1 MARGGLTFFSKEEI
15 ERIHR
20 ASIKMLEEIG
30 ILVRSASVEKMLI
43 DAGASRIKGTKRISV
58 PESLINGALA
68 SAPKSILLAGT
79 GNTPD
84 IRIPSTNRLYV
95 APGGEGVYIKD
106 LVKGTVRT
114 PTSEDLRDIAIIAE
128 SLPQIDFFWE
138 LVGAQ
143 DETDEEVKGL
153 VEMKTS
159 LSFMTKHLQSGALSA
174 HEAEKQVE
182 MASIVA
188 GGRKELAKR
197 PIISSVECPL
207 SPLTFEDGLVE
218 AQVVFSRAGVPVV
231 SMSASMAGL
240 TSPVTIAGTIAQI
253 NAENLASLVI
263 TQTAKKGAPWI
274 YSSDSVPA
282 DLRTGSIDYGALE
295 AQLMRTA
302 AGQMGR
308 HYHMP
313 TMVAGIGIEQTIA
326 SLGSVRDGI
335 PFMINQALVP
345 SDLGSGLGGL
355 DQAAGA
361 SIEGM
366 LADAWVWEVARE
378 IIRDFDT
385 DEDAISLQTVR
396 EAADD
401 GNFLTKKHTMARFKK
416 EMCSTT
422 HKEAVLTGR
431 KPGEPQGTLIKK
443 AHEEVA
449 KILKKPKDPVLP
461 KDVVKQLDDI
471 ITKARN

>member
-1 MARGGLTFFSKEEI
+1 
-15 ERIHR
+15 
-20 ASIKMLEEIG
+20 
-30 ILVRSASVEKMLI
+30 V
-43 DAGASRIKGTKRISV
+43 KR
-58 PESLINGALA
+58 ALA

-79 GNTPD
+79 GKTPD
-84 IRIPSTNRLYV
+84 IRIPSENRLYV

-114 PTSEDLRDIAIIAE
+114 PTAKDLIDVAVIAE

-138 LVGAQ
+138 LVGVE
-143 DETDEEVKGL
+143 DEPDQEVKGL
-153 VEMKTS
+153 VEMNTS
-159 LSFMTKHLQSGALSA
+159 LSYMTKHLQSGALSA
-174 HEAEKQVE
+174 QEAENQIE

-188 GGRKELAKR
+188 GGRKELARR

-218 AQVVFSRAGVPVV
+218 AQVVFARAGIPVV

-253 NAENLASLVI
+253 NAENLASVTI
-263 TQTAKKGAPWI
+263 SQTAKEGAPWI

-282 DLRTGSIDYGALE
+282 DLRTGSIDYGAFE

-308 HYHMP
+308 YYRMP
-313 TMVAGIGIEQTIA
+313 TMVAGIGIEQTITT
-326 SLGSVRDGI
+326 LGNVRDGI

-361 SIEGM
+361 SLEGL

-378 IIRDFDT
+378 IIREFDT
-385 DEDAISLQTVR
+385 DEAAISMETVR
-396 EAADD
+396 EASAD
-401 GNFLTKKHTMARFKK
+401 GSFLTKKHTMTRFKK

-422 HKEAVLTGR
+422 HPEAVLSGR
-431 KPGEPQGTLIKK
+431 KAGESRGALIKK

-449 KILKKPKDPVLP
+449 KMLKRPKEPVIARDI
-461 KDVVKQLDDI
+461 KKQLDDI
-471 ITKARN
+471 VEKARQ

>member
-1 MARGGLTFFSKEEI
+1 MARGGLTFFSNEEI

-20 ASIKMLEEIG
+20 ASIKMLEGIG

-43 DAGASRIKGTKRISV
+43 DAGASRIIGTKRISL
-58 PESLINGALA
+58 PESLVKSAFA

-79 GNTPD
+79 GDTPD
-84 IRIPSTNRLYV
+84 IRIPSTNHLYV

-114 PTSEDLRDIAIIAE
+114 PTSKDLRDVAIIAE

-174 HEAEKQVE
+174 HEAENHVE

-188 GGRKELAKR
+188 GGREKLAKR

-240 TSPVTIAGTIAQI
+240 TSPVTIAGTIAR
-253 NAENLASLVI
+253 S
-263 TQTAKKGAPWI
+263 TR
-274 YSSDSVPA
+274 
-282 DLRTGSIDYGALE
+282 RTW
-295 AQLMRTA
+295 R
-302 AGQMGR
+302 
-308 HYHMP
+308 
-313 TMVAGIGIEQTIA
+313 
-326 SLGSVRDGI
+326 
-335 PFMINQALVP
+335 
-345 SDLGSGLGGL
+345 
-355 DQAAGA
+355 
-361 SIEGM
+361 
-366 LADAWVWEVARE
+366 AW
-378 IIRDFDT
+378 
-385 DEDAISLQTVR
+385 
-396 EAADD
+396 
-401 GNFLTKKHTMARFKK
+401 
-416 EMCSTT
+416 
-422 HKEAVLTGR
+422 
-431 KPGEPQGTLIKK
+431 
-443 AHEEVA
+443 
-449 KILKKPKDPVLP
+449 
-461 KDVVKQLDDI
+461 
-471 ITKARN
+471 

>member
-1 MARGGLTFFSKEEI
+1 MARGSLTFFSKEEI
-15 ERIHR
+15 DRVHR
-20 ASIKMLEEIG
+20 ASIRILEEIG
-30 ILVRSASVEKMLI
+30 VLVRSTSVEKMLI
-43 DAGASRIKGTKRISV
+43 DAGTSRIKGTKRISI
-58 PESLINGALA
+58 PESLVKGALA

-79 GNTPD
+79 GDTPD
-84 IRIPSTNRLYV
+84 IRIPSANRLYV
-95 APGGEGVYIKD
+95 APGGEGVFIKD

-114 PTSEDLRDIAIIAE
+114 PTSKDLADVAIIAE

-143 DETDEEVKGL
+143 DETDEEIKGL
-153 VEMKTS
+153 VEMRAS

-174 HEAEKQVE
+174 HEAEIEIE

-188 GGRKELAKR
+188 GGREELAKR

-240 TSPVTIAGTIAQI
+240 TSPVTIVGTVAQI

-263 TQTAKKGAPWI
+263 SQTAKKGSPWI

-282 DLRTGSIDYGALE
+282 DLRTGSIDYGAFE

-308 HYHMP
+308 SYRMP
-313 TMVAGIGIEQTIA
+313 TMVAGVGIEQTIA
-326 SLGSVRDGI
+326 TLSSVRDGI

-361 SIEGM
+361 SLEGL

-385 DEDAISLQTVR
+385 DDDAISIETVR
-396 EAADD
+396 EASED
-401 GNFLTKKHTMARFKK
+401 GSFLTKKHTMARFKK

-422 HKEAVLTGR
+422 HQEAVLTGR
-431 KPGEPQGTLIKK
+431 KSIGSQGALIKK

-449 KILKKPKDPVLP
+449 KILKKPKNPVLP
-461 KDVVKQLDDI
+461 KDVIRQLDDI
-471 ITKARN
+471 VKKARN